1 MTPRLVAKRTAQ
13 SVAVLLTSPAAAL
26 CGFGRVLQVYTFF
39 AHFYALFPGIV
50 GNLLR
55 GAFYRLTLRQA
66 SIDTNISFGT
76 YFVYPEA
83 SIGPYV
89 AIGAYCVIGRA
100 RIGERTQIASHV
112 EIPGGRHQHE
122 RDAMGRLRGSTD
134 GETVIG
140 SRCWIGASAIIMAD
154 VGDGSTIGAGSVVV
168 KNIPPHSVAVGNPA
182 KVIRSAVDPAG
193 GANAGA

>member
-1 MTPRLVAKRTAQ
+1 MTPRLVAKRTTQ
-13 SVAVLLTSPAAAL
+13 SIAVLLTYPAALL
-26 CGFGRVLQVYTFF
+26 CAFGRWVRVYTFF
-39 AHFYALFPGIV
+39 AHFYALVPGSI

-55 GAFYRLTLRQA
+55 GAFYWLTLRQA
-66 SIDTNISFGT
+66 SIDTNIAFGT
-76 YFVYPEA
+76 YFAHPCA

-112 EIPGGRHQHE
+112 EIPSGRHQHE
-122 RDAMGRLRGSTD
+122 RDATGQLSGSID

-154 VGDGSTIGAGSVVV
+154 VGNGST
-168 KNIPPHSVAVGNPA
+168 
-182 KVIRSAVDPAG
+182 
-193 GANAGA
+193 